1 MILRRMILSAFLILL
16 LLRTLHA
23 APLEEIGIVGE
34 AEVLAPAVSKVEG
47 AVKGVLTKIK
57 IMVTE
62 GTGDVYVATSS
73 LTELDMQATARV
85 AAQTACELLGLNLSN
100 YNFLI
105 KVESDSIIVG
115 GPSAGAIMTIGMISA
130 LTGWKIRE
138 DVLMTGT
145 INPDG
150 SIGPVGGIPEKIEA
164 AAQRNVK
171 LFLVPL
177 GQTIVVKYEIVHKRV
192 GPFVFTEVKPV
203 RINLTEYAR
212 EKWGIKVVE
221 VADIAE
227 AASIFFNKSF
237 EVHVVE
243 EPKYR
248 ELTREVFSEV
258 AHALIDK
265 AKFMEEM
272 VRDRVEKSDMG
283 SEAKKQIL
291 SFIEEKASKNL
302 DEAIRLSDV
311 MPYVAAS
318 LAFRALVALQYVDN
332 ILSYE
337 EQGIDEITDRV
348 LDVLEKASEL
358 VEETAIDSEKDAE
371 LIMAAKYRLEEA
383 KENFVKANKTA
394 SIHGKLYLL
403 AYSEQKAYASI
414 AWLNI
419 TERFSEGRELQL
431 SYVRKIASDYLLA
444 ARNSWS
450 YAYTL
455 MSESNILLEEVNR
468 AEEAFGKAR
477 SAFEKGDYLLSCAFA
492 IEALVESELALNKI
506 HLKSVQRD
514 ITDILVEKARERA
527 LYVLSIAQNFT
538 VPILAS
544 SYMEL
549 ADYEENYET
558 KLKLYKLSSYYSK
571 LACQLARVRTLKK
584 TTISER
590 KEMNV
595 ASGEEAGKGNLGNTT
610 YYPLATPLIVIGVL
624 LVCYIVVRTRLKRES
639 TTITSPQILCV
650 DKG

>member
-1 MILRRMILSAFLILL
+1 MAEEP
-16 LLRTLHA
+16 
-23 APLEEIGIVGE
+23 PLEE
-34 AEVLAPAVSKVEG
+34 KV
-47 AVKGVLTKIK
+47 ASMKPWDK
-57 IMVTE
+57 
-62 GTGDVYVATSS
+62 
-73 LTELDMQATARV
+73 
-85 AAQTACELLGLNLSN
+85 LL
-100 YNFLI
+100 I
-105 KVESDSIIVG
+105 AESDNF
-115 GPSAGAIMTIGMISA
+115 IME
-130 LTGWKIRE
+130 L
-138 DVLMTGT
+138 
-145 INPDG
+145 
-150 SIGPVGGIPEKIEA
+150 
-164 AAQRNVK
+164 VK
-171 LFLVPL
+171 LPER
-177 GQTIVVKYEIVHKRV
+177 TTKSKTEPERV
-192 GPFVFTEVKPV
+192 SLLIRRRDAFRGIL
-203 RINLTEYAR
+203 INGREEYSDL
-212 EKWGIKVVE
+212 KQ
-221 VADIAE
+221 
-227 AASIFFNKSF
+227 
-237 EVHVVE
+237 
-243 EPKYR
+243 
-248 ELTREVFSEV
+248 LLEVFDSQ
-258 AHALIDK
+258 A
-265 AKFMEEM
+265 
-272 VRDRVEKSDMG
+272 R
-283 SEAKKQIL
+283 
-291 SFIEEKASKNL
+291 
-302 DEAIRLSDV
+302 
-311 MPYVAAS
+311 
-318 LAFRALVALQYVDN
+318 
-332 ILSYE
+332 
-337 EQGIDEITDRV
+337 DRV